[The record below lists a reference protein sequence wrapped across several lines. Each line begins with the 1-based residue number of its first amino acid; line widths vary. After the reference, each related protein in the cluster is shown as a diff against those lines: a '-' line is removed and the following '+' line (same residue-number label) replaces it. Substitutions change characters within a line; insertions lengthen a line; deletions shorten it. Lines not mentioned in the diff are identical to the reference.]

1 MDRERLRRIRNHQSD
16 DWYAALVMRPLTIL
30 VMLVVADWR
39 WLTPNRLTSLGNVC
53 KLAAALLLLPAAARV
68 LGVGATAAA
77 WIAVVLLQLGLL
89 FDHLD
94 GTVARYRRSFSA
106 LGSFYDKT
114 GDIVTWFLVM
124 VALGWRGYERHGDA
138 VLIVLALTSAY
149 ALAVRGYMKWLVVA
163 ESERLRWHLAAGD
176 PGAAIARMTAAPV
189 FEDAPARSAG
199 DWARW
204 LAGMSIQLYR
214 FEEVDLFFW
223 VGLGVLID
231 RVDLLCWLLAVTQ
244 VIGMVGMMA
253 RRVREVAR
261 LDAALAPH
269 RAGRGRDIGQDVGQ
283 DVG

>member
-1 MDRERLRRIRNHQSD
+1 MDRERLRRIRNYQSD

-30 VMLVVADWR
+30 VMLVIADWR
-39 WLTPNRLTSLGNVC
+39 WLTPNWLTSLGNAC
-53 KLAAALLLLPAAARV
+53 KVAAAALLVPAVGPA
-68 LGVGATAAA
+68 LGLDETASAVT
-77 WIAVVLLQLGLL
+77 AVVLLQLGLL

-114 GDIVTWFLVM
+114 GDIVTWFAIM
-124 VALGWRGYERHGDA
+124 AALGWRGYDRHGDA
-138 VLIVLALTSAY
+138 LLIVLALTSAY

-163 ESERLRWHLAAGD
+163 EGERLRWHQAAGD
-176 PGAAIARMTAAPV
+176 PAAAIARRTAPPV
-189 FEDAPARSAG
+189 FPGPPERSAR

-223 VGLGVLID
+223 VGLGVLLD

-244 VIGMVGMMA
+244 LVGMAGMTV
-253 RRVREVAR
+253 RRVREIAQI
-261 LDAALAPH
+261 DAAMAPY
-269 RAGRGRDIGQDVGQ
+269 RE
-283 DVG
+283 